1 MLSLFALI
9 FNGLESSGLLDPDI
23 EVHVHALHF
32 IFIPRINRALREITN
47 QWNCHPV
54 STAQSFSP
62 KQLFISG
69 IFTNGYSPSSEA
81 VDFDLLG
88 SGVDDEPDAPQPIEQ
103 NDYEITV
110 PEIDVV
116 LPDD

>member
-1 MLSLFALI
+1 MI

-32 IFIPRINRALREITN
+32 IFIPRINRALREFTN

-116 LPDD
+116 LPDN